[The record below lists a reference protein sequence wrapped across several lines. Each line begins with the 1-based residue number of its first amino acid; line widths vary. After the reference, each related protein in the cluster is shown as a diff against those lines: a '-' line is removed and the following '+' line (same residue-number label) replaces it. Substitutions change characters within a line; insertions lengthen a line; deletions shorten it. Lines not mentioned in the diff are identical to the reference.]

1 MLDFRNCSTETYD
14 YAMRKKDSDVTAIP
28 QSVLYVLYTKY
39 KSESVKLSATNRV
52 LASDARRR
60 KNMYWKELCRR
71 KKEA

>member
-28 QSVLYVLYTKY
+28 QNVLYVLYTKY

-52 LASDARRR
+52 LASDARR

-71 KKEA
+71 KMEA